1 MTASKLIS
9 ILATLPG
16 NATVVSNSGWEC
28 DPTDIGGIYY
38 CKETNEIHLTQGGN
52 YENDY
57 GYNTRNS
64 LIYKCI
70 YNYVKEADNEN
81 DASC

>member
-9 ILATLPG
+9 ILATLPE
-16 NATVVSNSGWEC
+16 NSTVVSNSGWEC

-57 GYNTRNS
+57 GYKPHDGLT
-64 LIYKCI
+64 YECI
-70 YNYVKEADNEN
+70 YNYVKEVRQK
-81 DASC
+81 

>member
-38 CKETNEIHLTQGGN
+38 CKETNAIHLTQGGDF
-52 YENDY
+52 ENDH
-57 GYNTRNS
+57 GYKPCKDLT
-64 LIYKCI
+64 YKCI
-70 YNYVKEADNEN
+70 YNYVNEKENEK
-81 DASC
+81 

>member
-52 YENDY
+52 FENDY
-57 GYNTRNS
+57 GYKPCNGLS
-64 LIYKCI
+64 YKCI
-70 YNYVKEADNEN
+70 YNYVKEADNKKEGR
-81 DASC
+81 